1 MEAYSLD
8 LRQRV
13 LKACDEQ
20 KWTVVEIA
28 ERYKVGRWWVHKL
41 QRQRRS
47 GLGIAPRKGKAG
59 QPRRLGPEQL
69 NRLEQIVAK
78 HPDATLEE
86 INDQLRCGCTAVTIH
101 NTLRRLGYRYKKN
114 AAGQRTR
121 SR

>member
-69 NRLEQIVAK
+69 EHFNIS
-78 HPDATLEE
+78 
-86 INDQLRCGCTAVTIH
+86 CTHIRH
-101 NTLRRLGYRYKKN
+101 DERSLGRRWR
-114 AAGQRTR
+114 
-121 SR
+121 